1 MTTVW
6 FLLALIAFPSAQGT
20 RRMRVNRLQ
29 LQEINYDGYITGS
42 GERFSIS
49 QRK

>member
-1 MTTVW
+1 
-6 FLLALIAFPSAQGT
+6 
-20 RRMRVNRLQ
+20 MRLERLQ

-42 GERFSIS
+42 GKRFSIS